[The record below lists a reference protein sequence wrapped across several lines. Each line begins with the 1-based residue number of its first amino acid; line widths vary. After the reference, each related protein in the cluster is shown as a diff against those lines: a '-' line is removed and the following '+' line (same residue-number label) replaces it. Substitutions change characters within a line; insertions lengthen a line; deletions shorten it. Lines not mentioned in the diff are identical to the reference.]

1 LVVVLPDGFLL
12 KDKTGS
18 FVTSRVKGFSPG
30 VTGKGAN
37 GGKGKGGLSSES
49 FGLGLGL
56 APGSGVKPGAGF
68 RKGFGLV
75 VGKGFGLV
83 AGKGVSG
90 VLVFGGLKGLIEM
103 FTFNA

>member
-75 VGKGFGLV
+75 VGKG
-83 AGKGVSG
+83 VSG

>member
-1 LVVVLPDGFLL
+1 VLPDGFLL

-18 FVTSRVKGFSPG
+18 FVAYRVKGFSPG

-37 GGKGKGGLSSES
+37 GGKGKGGLSSEL

-75 VGKGFGLV
+75 VGKG
-83 AGKGVSG
+83 VSG